1 VQTIS
6 NVPPSRSRF
15 VAELARLEE
24 VKAAEKASPKTLGKK
39 SYQAFVKQALLPRA
53 EQALKEEQF
62 EKAYQDYRLL
72 YNSGI
77 RTAPVAYGL
86 AKSKLGDFAFGASPA
101 ELKEA
106 EARYK
111 EAARLDP
118 AFALPYKGLAEL
130 YEDSERYEK
139 AAQAYRRYLKLS
151 PDAADQKRIQR
162 KIKVLQRKA
171 NR

>member
-1 VQTIS
+1 M
-6 NVPPSRSRF
+6 
-15 VAELARLEE
+15 
-24 VKAAEKASPKTLGKK
+24 
-39 SYQAFVKQALLPRA
+39 LPRA

-62 EKAYQDYRLL
+62 DKAYQDYRLL
-72 YNSGI
+72 YHSGI
-77 RTAPVAYGL
+77 KTAPVAYGL

-111 EAARLDP
+111 EAARIDP
-118 AFALPYKGLAEL
+118 AYAPPHKGLAEL

-139 AAQAYRRYLKLS
+139 AVQAYQRYLKLN
-151 PDAADQKRIQR
+151 PAAADNKRIKR